1 MSSNFTYGGQAVIE
15 GVMIRGQRVVSLA
28 VRRPAGAI
36 ALHTR
41 ILSSI
46 YTGSLRKI
54 PFLRGIIVLVETLVL
69 GVRALT
75 FAANIALE
83 EEQQELS
90 SWSLAGIMTIS
101 LGIGVGLFFLA
112 PLLVIQFIDAQLP
125 SPFLGHV
132 VEGFIR
138 IVIFAA
144 YIVVIGFMP
153 DIRRVFAYHGAEH
166 MTVHAHE
173 AGDPLTV
180 SAIRKYPTAHPRCGT
195 AFLLVVM
202 VVAILVFSLVGRP
215 SLWIQLG
222 SRIVLLPVIAGISYE
237 LLRLSGARAGNALV
251 RLIAYPSLSLQALTT
266 RQPEDQQIEV
276 AICAMQGAL
285 AADEKPVGKAN
296 ETGWVEQ
303 GIETD

>member
-15 GVMIRGQRVVSLA
+15 GVMIRGQRFVSLA
-28 VRRPAGAI
+28 VRRPAGAV

-41 ILSSI
+41 ALSSL
-46 YTGSLRKI
+46 YTGPLRKI

-75 FAANIALE
+75 FSANIALE

-90 SWSLAGIMTIS
+90 SWSLAGIMTVS

-112 PLLVIQFIDAQLP
+112 PLLVVQFIDTQLP
-125 SPFLGHV
+125 SAFLSHV

-138 IVIFAA
+138 IAIFAG
-144 YIVVIGFMP
+144 YIVLIGFMS

-180 SAIRKYPTAHPRCGT
+180 AAIRKYPTAHPRCGT

-215 SLWIQLG
+215 SIWIQLS
-222 SRIVLLPVIAGISYE
+222 SRILLLPVIAGISYE
-237 LLRLSGARAGNALV
+237 LLRLSGARAGNVLV
-251 RLIAYPSLSLQALTT
+251 QLIAYPSLALQALTT

-276 AICAMQGAL
+276 AICAMQAAL
-285 AADEKPVGKAN
+285 SADEEPSDHASKS
-296 ETGWVEQ
+296 GW
-303 GIETD
+303 IEREIKTN